1 MVLVTGLRIPWA
13 TAQANNPA
21 FDVSA
26 SQLTDPLNQINAD
39 ANIDWQSV
47 IQDNIIAL
55 NNFVVSADGTITPA
69 NRELIGLAGGLAINV
84 PGGTPYDVR
93 INDVSIG
100 RFNETNLLLS
110 VPLDMGTNLI
120 NNVVDPVG
128 AQDAA
133 TRNYV
138 DTLPVGTHNLLSATH
153 PDTVPSSPPA
163 QGSLVK
169 GNGASLW
176 AEFTLGAALQV
187 LRVNAGGT
195 DLEFFTVS
203 GVTDELVNV
212 FEAGVQVGAV
222 ARQLNFND
230 ADDFLIV
237 ENGGANRFDITINTN
252 AANGIA
258 GLDGSSRIA
267 EAQLPTTVALLNTS
281 NAWSDGVKQTFNP
294 NGTFAGLNVGQQ
306 AGDPSTLID
315 GDLWYNTSTNAFRGR
330 ENGVSVNLVT
340 AVGTLSAI
348 TQGNTTIEV
357 IDAGTGQADVTVD
370 GVLQSRWTVL
380 GGLVMSNTLDMSS
393 NSVQNATFVESTGTV
408 STVGFLRMATS
419 DDIAWRNQGNSA
431 DLLLSKD
438 TNDRLTFGSA
448 TSFLQRQAYATAIG
462 DETTD
467 ATTADTIRYAFP
479 YPYDVTRLQAY
490 ARTAPT
496 GADMILQ
503 FQNISQAQTIGTVTI
518 TAGSNVGSNTSIT
531 NSGVAQDDEIEVSI
545 TQIGSTIAGA
555 GVKGTMIGFVV

>member
-39 ANIDWQSV
+39 ANIDWQTI

-55 NNFVVSADGTITPA
+55 DSFTISANAPSQ
-69 NRELIGLAGGLAINV
+69 IGLVSFFRDLDGPAIQIPGTQLRLVGDAGLIATFTQALA
-84 PGGTPYDVR
+84 T
-93 INDVSIG
+93 
-100 RFNETNLLLS
+100 LS
-110 VPLDMGTNLI
+110 TPLDMGTNLI

-138 DTLPVGTHNLLSATH
+138 DTQPAPTHNLLSATH
-153 PDTVPSSPPA
+153 PDTLAASPPA
-163 QGSLVK
+163 QGSLIK
-169 GNGASLW
+169 GNAGSLW

-187 LRVNAGGT
+187 LRVNAAGN

-294 NGTFAGLNVGQQ
+294 NGSFAGINVGQQ

-315 GDLWYNTSTNAFRGR
+315 GDLWYNSSTNAFRGR

-340 AVGTLSAI
+340 AVGALSI
-348 TQGNTTIEV
+348 ISQGNSSVEV
-357 IDAGTGQADVTVD
+357 IDVGTGQVDTTVD
-370 GVLQSRWTVL
+370 GALQSRYTVA

-408 STVGFLRMATS
+408 SSVGFLRLATS
-419 DDIAWRNQGNSA
+419 DDIAWRNQGNSG

-438 TNDRLTFGSA
+438 TNDRLTFGGVSA
-448 TSFLQRQAYATAIG
+448 FLQRQAYASALG

-467 ATTADTIRYAFP
+467 ATASDTIRFAFP
-479 YPYDVTRLQAY
+479 YPFDVTRLSGY

-496 GADMILQ
+496 GADLIIQ
-503 FQNISQAQTIGTVTI
+503 YQNITQAQTIAIVTI
-518 TAGSNVGSNTSIT
+518 TDGSNLGSQTSIT
-531 NSGVAQDDEIEVSI
+531 NPSIAQDDEIEVSI

-555 GVKGTMIGFVV
+555 GVKGTMIGFTA